1 VEPYDFFWILF
12 LLVRIDSAMVGSF
25 FRPTTHTISHTRL
38 GSGFQA
44 RTVLHFE
51 QVCISHPPFAYDAA
65 SPSQDTSGKEE
76 DATRCPLF
84 CFNRKWR
91 LAWKYHTRLFLEVI
105 AQHASLFLASRSHAG
120 SCIKIGRVFGLVI
133 SCSLVFIM

>member
-25 FRPTTHTISHTRL
+25 FRPTTHTISHTRI

-51 QVCISHPPFAYDAA
+51 QVCISHSPFAYDAA
-65 SPSQDTSGKEE
+65 SPSQDTSGKRGGRH
-76 DATRCPLF
+76 ALSVVLF
-84 CFNRKWR
+84 EPKMAFGM
-91 LAWKYHTRLFLEVI
+91 EI
-105 AQHASLFLASRSHAG
+105 SHASFL
-120 SCIKIGRVFGLVI
+120 
-133 SCSLVFIM
+133 